1 LKGTYRTELSL
12 NNEHKGANV
21 FKRKRKKKVASQHQG
36 PGRPIGPEKKKI
48 NTEFFEFVENIPEHA
63 RRRKSA
69 RAGGQNSRIVADFR
83 ATGFTRGFL
92 TAEQLDIPPSSMG
105 GLVASINRHA
115 IINDYKVY
123 ARLISGLLVLE
134 RSNRKMRKR
143 SQKVGT

>member
-1 LKGTYRTELSL
+1 M
-12 NNEHKGANV
+12 
-21 FKRKRKKKVASQHQG
+21 FKRKKKKKVASQHQG
-36 PGRPIGPEKKKI
+36 PDRPTGPETEKKKL

-69 RAGGQNSRIVADFR
+69 QAGGQNSRIIADFR
-83 ATGFTRGFL
+83 ASGFTRGFL

>member
-1 LKGTYRTELSL
+1 M
-12 NNEHKGANV
+12 
-21 FKRKRKKKVASQHQG
+21 FKRKKKQVAPKQ
-36 PGRPIGPEKKKI
+36 PGRPIGPEKKKL

-69 RAGGQNSRIVADFR
+69 RAGGQNARIIADFK
-83 ATGFTRGFL
+83 ASGFTRGFL
-92 TAEQLDIPPSSMG
+92 TAEQLDIAPPSMG

-123 ARLISGLLVLE
+123 ARLIAGLLVLE
-134 RSNRKMRKR
+134 RSNRKMTKR